1 MRSEKVIRRKFYF
14 WSVTCDEECTEM
26 LVIQSF
32 SFISKFIRW
41 TSFHKFTIKTTMI
54 AQFIFTTHEIRN
66 GQRKNLLF
74 TTSRLVMN
82 VHIAISRDKNDIKP
96 KNKKYFFSHVFTH
109 IPVECWVTIWESGTI
124 SIFFCTKKKNVWE
137 KKKINWKNIWDW
149 KTCAMFSFIFETL
162 WRLLFFCVYMKFLWA
177 IT

>member
-1 MRSEKVIRRKFYF
+1 MHNLFLQLMKFAMDKGKIYF
-14 WSVTCDEECTEM
+14 
-26 LVIQSF
+26 L
-32 SFISKFIRW
+32 RP
-41 TSFHKFTIKTTMI
+41 
-54 AQFIFTTHEIRN
+54 
-66 GQRKNLLF
+66 
-74 TTSRLVMN
+74 LVMN

-162 WRLLFFCVYMKFLWA
+162 WRLLFFVYIWNFYERSHKLFWRFLMLTFTLIIQAMQWDYLLQKCVIIFGFF
-177 IT
+177 